1 MNKLQ
6 PSIIALSCIMALSAC
21 SSSSKGGTDNS
32 EQIRQTEIE
41 LNQKIAEANKKAE
54 AAVKKA
60 EEAAKANSQKQTESD
75 KKAEEATQTEK
86 PQSQQPDTE
95 KNVAQEALK
104 KAEEDA
110 KAALANNQ
118 KTEAEKNAA
127 QEALKKAEEAAKAAL
142 ANNQKTEAEKNA
154 AQEALKKAEEAA
166 KAAQANSQKTEAE
179 KNAAQEALKKAEEAA
194 KAAQANSQKTESEK
208 NAAQEAQKEAEKRL
222 KQLETL
228 QANEKSRI
236 PLSDKIFGGASG
248 EMTETIS
255 GGTLVGKQNSPARL
269 LTRDIR
275 DLAIIDENGKIVDI
289 NILRRAGEMDPES
302 YEAYDDPYNLRKE
315 RQTILSNDNF
325 KSSAFGT
332 YVDNRTGNQY
342 FFAQGLP
349 TVVAQIP
356 TAGTAEYKG
365 GAVYKKD
372 GDRNFSER
380 TEMKATADFDKKV
393 IDINIMEKTNA
404 VPEMHFGGKITAN
417 SFAGEVNGIKTQGGF
432 FGENAQ
438 EMGGLFTNEADQSRG
453 AFGGIK
459 Q

>member
-54 AAVKKA
+54 DAVKKA
-60 EEAAKANSQKQTESD
+60 EEAAKANSQKQTESG

-86 PQSQQPDTE
+86 PQSQQTDTE
-95 KNVAQEALK
+95 KSTAQE
-104 KAEEDA
+104 
-110 KAALANNQ
+110 
-118 KTEAEKNAA
+118 T
-127 QEALKKAEEAAKAAL
+127 LKKAEEAAKAAQ

-166 KAAQANSQKTEAE
+166 KAAQAKSQKTEAE

-275 DLAIIDENGKIVDI
+275 DLAIIDENGRIVDI

-332 YVDNRTGNQY
+332 YVDNLTGNQY

-349 TVVAQIP
+349 TAVAQIP
-356 TAGTAEYKG
+356 TTGIAEYKG

-372 GDRNFSER
+372 NANSER
-380 TEMKATADFDKKV
+380 SEMKASADFANKL
-393 IDINIMEKTNA
+393 IDINIMKKTNA

>member
-54 AAVKKA
+54 DAVKKA
-60 EEAAKANSQKQTESD
+60 EEAAKANSQKQTESG

-86 PQSQQPDTE
+86 PQSQQTDT
-95 KNVAQEALK
+95 
-104 KAEEDA
+104 
-110 KAALANNQ
+110 
-118 KTEAEKNAA
+118 
-127 QEALKKAEEAAKAAL
+127 
-142 ANNQKTEAEKNA
+142 EKNA

-166 KAAQANSQKTEAE
+166 KAAQASSQKTEAEKKAAQEALKKAEEAAKAAQAKSQKTEAE

-275 DLAIIDENGKIVDI
+275 DLAIIDENGRIVDI

-315 RQTILSNDNF
+315 RQTILSNNNF

-349 TVVAQIP
+349 TAVAQIP
-356 TAGTAEYKG
+356 TTGIAEYKG

-372 GDRNFSER
+372 NANSER
-380 TEMKATADFDKKV
+380 SEMKASADFADKV
-393 IDINIMEKTNA
+393 IDINIMKKTNA

>member
-95 KNVAQEALK
+95 KN
-104 KAEEDA
+104 
-110 KAALANNQ
+110 
-118 KTEAEKNAA
+118 AA

-142 ANNQKTEAEKNA
+142 ANN
-154 AQEALKKAEEAA
+154 
-166 KAAQANSQKTEAE
+166 QKTEAE

-228 QANEKSRI
+228 QADEKARI
-236 PLSDKIFGGASG
+236 PLSDKVFGGASG

-315 RQTILSNDNF
+315 RQTILSNNNF